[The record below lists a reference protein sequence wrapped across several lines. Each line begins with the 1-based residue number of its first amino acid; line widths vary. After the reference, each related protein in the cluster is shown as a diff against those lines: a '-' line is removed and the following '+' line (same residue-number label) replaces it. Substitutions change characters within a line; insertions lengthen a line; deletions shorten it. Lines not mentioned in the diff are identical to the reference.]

1 VDARRSPTEERSGSS
16 QPAGDAARLCWLGS
30 ALAALAGLV
39 LPLGRAG
46 AWDPLELDAADLGR
60 RIAVHA
66 FGASGLARA
75 GDPPSMPTLSDL
87 GSGELPFTAIAS
99 AFASFG
105 VGDLT
110 GRLPAASAGV
120 VGVLALH
127 ALVARLVGP
136 RAGLLASAVL
146 VTTPLFALHAR
157 SMAGE
162 SILLASFTLA
172 LAGFGLAA
180 VASSGKGFAAAVAL
194 GGLGLVGGFLCRGL
208 LLGVATPL
216 LSVGLAVLVAGEH
229 LTAHVGAARRRY
241 GATLLGG
248 GLLALGVYLVVAL
261 PKVGMDAP
269 LSRLVGSSLDVP
281 AGRAASFDRV
291 LRQLGHGLFPW
302 AALVPFALARMFSP
316 APRAVP
322 APRAAGE
329 GFLRLLLVSATG
341 VGLAAH
347 ALLVPW
353 SGPLPFV
360 AVAALAASV
369 GVAFADLE
377 RGAARAPSTAL
388 GAAVLGAVLYL
399 DLARG
404 PGRALAAFALDE
416 GALDRVAEPGAWLPA
431 ASALFVV
438 GVALAFVDRR
448 AARAR
453 VRRQE
458 LRERVHR
465 YLHGRALAWRGG
477 ARALGEAWQGNLLF
491 AVVLVEAALI
501 GLGAMLWLGRLLA
514 WPSIERLP
522 ASSSALGLHAWWAV
536 PACAL
541 GGLLGLVLVRDAF
554 RALAALA
561 GVPRASVAT
570 AAAVL
575 AAALWSLG
583 HQTALAARLSP
594 REAFAAYE
602 REAKPGDELGLLGLS
617 PSAGAHHLGRAVPN
631 FRDASSA
638 FRWFTAGEGT
648 RRFLVFKRKHLAEL
662 NSMHR
667 GLFRAQLPLLAE
679 RSADVLLA
687 CTDLGARPSENPL
700 DRFFRDER
708 PVLSHELGAV
718 LDDRV
723 EILGWE
729 VLDASGS
736 VVEQLSARRPYVLR
750 VAYEVRAPMPA
761 GYDAFF
767 HLDGHDRRHN
777 GDHPLL
783 EGAYPTQ
790 LWQPGDVLVDEH
802 PLELGA
808 NFGPGTY
815 WLFLGLNAGTTRMPV
830 TKGDHREDRV
840 VAGKL
845 EVR

>member
-1 VDARRSPTEERSGSS
+1 M
-16 QPAGDAARLCWLGS
+16 LGS
-30 ALAALAGLV
+30 TAAALVAIV

-66 FGASGLARA
+66 LGSSELARA
-75 GDPPSMPTLSDL
+75 GDPPSLPTLSDL

-105 VGDLT
+105 VGDVT

-120 VGVLALH
+120 CGVLALH
-127 ALVARLVGP
+127 ALVARLVGA
-136 RAGLLASAVL
+136 RAALYACTVL
-146 VTTPLFALHAR
+146 VTMPLFAMHAR

-180 VASSGKGFAAAVAL
+180 VESSGRRFAAALTL
-194 GGLGLVGGFLCRGL
+194 GVLGLVGGFLSRGL

-229 LTAHVGAARRRY
+229 LTAHGGSNRRRY

-248 GLLALGVYLVVAL
+248 GLLALGVYLAVAL
-261 PKVGMDAP
+261 PKVGMDLP
-269 LSRLVGSSLDVP
+269 LPRLVGSSLDVP

-291 LRQLGHGLFPW
+291 LRQLGHALFPW
-302 AALVPFALARMFSP
+302 AALVPFALARMFS
-316 APRAVP
+316 AVPRAIP
-322 APRAAGE
+322 AARAAGD
-329 GFLRLLLVSATG
+329 GFLRILLLSATG
-341 VGLAAH
+341 VGLSAH

-353 SGPLPFV
+353 SGLVPFV

-377 RGAARAPSTAL
+377 RGAPRSVTTAL

-404 PGRALAAFALDE
+404 PGRALAAFTIDE
-416 GALDRVAEPGAWLPA
+416 GALDRIADPGAWLPA
-431 ASALFVV
+431 ASALFVT

-453 VRRQE
+453 VREQALALRMRRY
-458 LRERVHR
+458 LRES
-465 YLHGRALAWRGG
+465 
-477 ARALGEAWQGNLLF
+477 ALGVRGAASALGDAWHGNLLF
-491 AVVLVEAALI
+491 AAVLAEAALV

-514 WPSIERLP
+514 WPSIQRLP
-522 ASSSALGLHAWWAV
+522 ASSSAIGLHAWWAV
-536 PACAL
+536 PAFAL
-541 GGLLGLVLVRDAF
+541 GGLLGLVLLRDGF

-561 GVPRASVAT
+561 GVPRSRVAM

-594 REAFAAYE
+594 REAFAAYV
-602 REAKPGDELGLLGLS
+602 REAKPGDELALLGLS
-617 PSAGAHHLGRAVPN
+617 PGAGAHHLGRALPD

-638 FRWFTAGEGT
+638 FRWFAATDST

-679 RSADVLLA
+679 PSADALLA
-687 CTDLGARPSENPL
+687 CSDLGSRPSQNPL

-708 PVLSHELGAV
+708 PALSRQLGAV
-718 LDDRV
+718 LDDRL

-736 VVEQLSARRPYVLR
+736 SVERLSARRPYVMR
-750 VAYEVRAPMPA
+750 VVYEVRAPMPA

-767 HLDGHDRRHN
+767 HIDGQDRRHN

-790 LWQPGDVLVDEH
+790 LWQPGDVLVDDH
-802 PLELGA
+802 PFELGA

-815 WLFLGLNAGTTRMPV
+815 WLFLGLNAGTTRLPV
-830 TKGDHREDRV
+830 TKGDHRDDRV
-840 VAGKL
+840 VAGKI